1 MLCQKQA
8 PYSRQAIM
16 LEMLF
21 KTGTYYIEGYNEN
34 DEYLKFGFLKLSLYN
49 KLIQYDTKDIHLYFK
64 NMIVTD
70 GELIENASN

>member
-1 MLCQKQA
+1 
-8 PYSRQAIM
+8 M